1 MYLRDYPGK
10 LCSEVLSQ
18 HRGNEYRWKKML
30 SSKNSASRGQTIDFQ
45 YGVDT
50 ESIWAARNLEEVR
63 KMEEEEAMLKLD

>member
-1 MYLRDYPGK
+1 MNIDGRKCFLPRTLLLEDKP
-10 LCSEVLSQ
+10 S
-18 HRGNEYRWKKML
+18 
-30 SSKNSASRGQTIDFQ
+30 IDFQ